1 LRRGE
6 LASLFDWALALNVT
20 RSIYPMATTKPKIAV
35 ATKAAKPAT
44 TAASG
49 TTAETGLPAGF
60 VSPFTR
66 VEMQP
71 NVRIDDGL
79 SCIAMVVNQPLDTIM
94 KDAIK
99 LGLAPH
105 APDWPYAPMLV
116 AILRQYGFN
125 AEEKECSTIDALP
138 DVALITAQFDPNK
151 QFGRWIL
158 WHHCRATEKT
168 QSFHYVVDPAHWID
182 PKYHVTTEIQRLI
195 TPKSPIYFI
204 EVSAKTAT
212 KAR

>member
-1 LRRGE
+1 
-6 LASLFDWALALNVT
+6 
-20 RSIYPMATTKPKIAV
+20 MATAKPKTAV
-35 ATKAAKPAT
+35 ATKAAKSMTVASKTAKPAA
-44 TAASG
+44 TAAN
-49 TTAETGLPAGF
+49 TITETGLPAGF

-71 NVRIDDGL
+71 NIRIDDGM
-79 SCIAMVVNQPLDTIM
+79 CAIASLARQPLDTIM

-105 APDWPYAPMLV
+105 APDWPYAPMLA

-138 DVALITAQFDPNK
+138 DVALITVEYNPAK
-151 QFGRWIL
+151 QFGRWVL
-158 WHHCRATEKT
+158 WHHVRATDNT
-168 QSFHYVVDPAHWID
+168 HSFHYIIDPAHWIE

-195 TPKSPIYFI
+195 TPKSPIYYLEI
-204 EVSAKTAT
+204 TPKTAAKD
-212 KAR
+212 KAK

>member
-1 LRRGE
+1 
-6 LASLFDWALALNVT
+6 
-20 RSIYPMATTKPKIAV
+20 MATAKTKIAV
-35 ATKAAKPAT
+35 ATKAAKSATVATKTPKPAAT
-44 TAASG
+44 T
-49 TTAETGLPAGF
+49 TAGPGSNTEAGLPVGF

-71 NVRIDDGL
+71 NIRIDDGL

-138 DVALITAQFDPNK
+138 DVALITVQFDPNK